1 MLALPFSVKK
11 KKKKVYVSKINK
23 KLKIYEADKLSW
35 LPADQ

>member
-1 MLALPFSVKK
+1 MLAYLPFSVKK
-11 KKKKVYVSKINK
+11 EEAYVKKKK

>member
-1 MLALPFSVKK
+1 MLALPFSVK